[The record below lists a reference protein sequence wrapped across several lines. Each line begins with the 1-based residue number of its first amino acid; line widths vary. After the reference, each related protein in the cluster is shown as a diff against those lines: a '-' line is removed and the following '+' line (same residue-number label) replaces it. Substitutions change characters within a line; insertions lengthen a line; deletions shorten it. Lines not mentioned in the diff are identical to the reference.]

1 MEKWEIQVIVSMI
14 MLTRYSCTNNEAWRL
29 ARLHV
34 RTCDVIKNALLAILP
49 IVCRPLNIIGAWFR
63 ALLKPLG
70 TVLLRCSR
78 GFILYWVPMI
88 SRGAGPWSCTQRN
101 LFEILLNQTEIGL
114 YLPFS
119 DWFGTKRT
127 SFWFQIHPENG
138 KYNLIS
144 VWFNKIS
151 KRFLCVCG
159 VQWDK
164 YQDDDV
170 TKCALF
176 LRWYREILVS
186 NTTVILKLSSNISL
200 WKLGQILWS
209 LPINDSPFPSS

>member
-119 DWFGTKRT
+119 DWFGTKRK
-127 SFWFQIHPENG
+127 SVWFQINR
-138 KYNLIS
+138 KMISTIRFLFDLIIFWKDLS
-144 VWFNKIS
+144 VW
-151 KRFLCVCG
+151 L
-159 VQWDK
+159 
-164 YQDDDV
+164 
-170 TKCALF
+170 
-176 LRWYREILVS
+176 EM
-186 NTTVILKLSSNISL
+186 SSQNHRINHR
-200 WKLGQILWS
+200 QIWHEY
-209 LPINDSPFPSS
+209 F